1 MILPKH
7 NTNTEYTLAILA
19 CLFTTS
25 LIIAGIISEKYF
37 LFIETPVS
45 AKDIV
50 YPLTFLFVN
59 ITAELY
65 SLRQAKTLIM
75 HGLYISIIVIFL
87 LWVAK
92 WLPVADNSPV
102 HTEDFEKVLAPSL
115 SLTIFSLGTYLIG
128 QFFNLYLFA
137 WFSKLL
143 HEAPLWL
150 RSALSSSS
158 AQMVDTI
165 LLVIVAYLLSIT
177 LEDQLLLFNGIFSQY
192 MFKVFLTFIGSLGV
206 YFVFTLG
213 HSKSIYKDH

>member
-1 MILPKH
+1 M
-7 NTNTEYTLAILA
+7 
-19 CLFTTS
+19 
-25 LIIAGIISEKYF
+25 G
-37 LFIETPVS
+37 TPVS

-102 HTEDFEKVLAPSL
+102 RTEDFEKVLVSSL
-115 SLTIFSLGTYLIG
+115 SLTLFSLGIYLIG

-143 HEAPLWL
+143 NKRPLWL
-150 RSALSSSS
+150 RSTLSSSS
-158 AQMVDTI
+158 AQIVDTI
-165 LLVIVAYLLSIT
+165 LLAIVAYLLRTT
-177 LEDQLLLFNGIFSQY
+177 LKGQLLLFNGIFSQY
-192 MFKVFLTFIGSLGV
+192 MFKISLTLIGSLGV
-206 YFVFTLG
+206 YLIFILG
-213 HSKSIYKDH
+213 HPKLVYKNH